1 MGLLAQEQRG
11 HGPAPLRASVP
22 ERPRRP
28 PHILKVA
35 GSIPAGGVAFMPR
48 CAAFRAS
55 WLWSIGDV
63 ATFEDTLGIAY
74 PQSSCGLVAMTSA
87 SHAEGRQ
94 FDPGQL
100 YCSLAGDWAK
110 GSGSCQMHIYGC

>member
-28 PHILKVA
+28 PRILKVA

-55 WLWSIGDV
+55 WPWSIGDV

-100 YCSLAGDWAK
+100 YCAWQVAGAER
-110 GSGSCQMHIYGC
+110 SGSSPMSK